1 MGQKPA
7 YIRISKKRNW
17 LSYVIRTT
25 RSLSAS
31 GTGRSGESKCYQ
43 DNVSL
48 HLFTVFL
55 LVDFSLSRSSQHLSS
70 PHFAKDVR
78 SSSRLRANQPSNS
91 SKKNG
96 PHCSIVRK
104 KNSQDSL
111 FGPTRVTCPS
121 LNQSLWSREWNTLIG
136 QAQATRSTCWELG
149 DEVKPTQVWR
159 TENRR
164 EKVVYPKK
172 ESKYCCQENEG
183 MGPSQT

>member
-1 MGQKPA
+1 MLKLAFWVERECLWDLFITAFPGMGQKPA

-31 GTGRSGESKCYQ
+31 GTGQSGESKCYQ

-78 SSSRLRANQPSNS
+78 SSSRLKANQPSNS

-96 PHCSIVRK
+96 PHCSIVLK
-104 KNSQDSL
+104 KKILRIHCLDQLRSHVHPWTSH
-111 FGPTRVTCPS
+111 C
-121 LNQSLWSREWNTLIG
+121 G
-136 QAQATRSTCWELG
+136 QGNGIPWLARP
-149 DEVKPTQVWR
+149 KPHAPPPG
-159 TENRR
+159 N
-164 EKVVYPKK
+164 
-172 ESKYCCQENEG
+172 
-183 MGPSQT
+183 

>member
-1 MGQKPA
+1 MLKLAFLVERECLWDLFITAFLGMGQKPA

-104 KNSQDSL
+104 KKFSGFIVWTNSGHMSIPEPITVVKGMECPDWP
-111 FGPTRVTCPS
+111 GPSHTLHLLGTRRWGQTHPS
-121 LNQSLWSREWNTLIG
+121 LED
-136 QAQATRSTCWELG
+136 WE
-149 DEVKPTQVWR
+149 
-159 TENRR
+159 
-164 EKVVYPKK
+164 
-172 ESKYCCQENEG
+172 
-183 MGPSQT
+183 